1 MEQSKKLSNFI
12 MERNQMSKLSLHQE
26 DLIAIK
32 RFCDKYPDSDYV
44 TITVD
49 SSSGI
54 GSIVKVSLPAVI
66 NGDMVIIEKTIVDE
80 SSW

>member
-1 MEQSKKLSNFI
+1 MNEI
-12 MERNQMSKLSLHQE
+12 SLHKDNFYTILQFIE
-26 DLIAIK
+26 
-32 RFCDKYPDSDYV
+32 KYDQSMSDFV

-54 GSIVKVSLPAVI
+54 GSIVTASINAVI
-66 NGDMVIIEKTIVDE
+66 NGDPVTITKTIMDE

>member
-1 MEQSKKLSNFI
+1 MNKI
-12 MERNQMSKLSLHQE
+12 SLHQDDIE
-26 DLIAIK
+26 VILQFSK
-32 RFCDKYPDSDYV
+32 KYPDSEYI

-54 GSIVKVSLPAVI
+54 GSIVKASLPAVI
-66 NGDMVIIEKTIVDE
+66 NGDMVVIEKTIVDE

>member
-1 MEQSKKLSNFI
+1 MNKV
-12 MERNQMSKLSLHQE
+12 SLHQE
-26 DLIAIK
+26 DIVSIQK
-32 RFCDKYPDSDYV
+32 FIQKYPESEYI

-54 GSIVKVSLPAVI
+54 GSIVTVSLSTVI
-66 NGDMVIIEKTIVDE
+66 NGDMVTVSKTIVDE

>member
-1 MEQSKKLSNFI
+1 M
-12 MERNQMSKLSLHQE
+12 NQISLHKDDIE
-26 DLIAIK
+26 AILQFSK
-32 RFCDKYPDSDYV
+32 KYPDSEYI

-54 GSIVKVSLPAVI
+54 GSIVKASLPAVI
-66 NGDMVIIEKTIVDE
+66 NGDMVVIEKTIVDE

>member
-1 MEQSKKLSNFI
+1 MTQ
-12 MERNQMSKLSLHQE
+12 QVSLHRD
-26 DLIAIK
+26 DLVAIK
-32 RFCDKYPDSDYV
+32 EFIDKYPESDFI

-54 GSIVKVSLPAVI
+54 GSIVKASLPTVI
-66 NGDMVIIEKTIVDE
+66 NGDLVTIAKTIVDE

>member
-1 MEQSKKLSNFI
+1 MNKV
-12 MERNQMSKLSLHQE
+12 SLHKE
-26 DLIAIK
+26 DLLAIIK
-32 RFCDKYPDSDYV
+32 FADKYTDSDYI

-54 GSIVKVSLPAVI
+54 GSIVTASIPAVV
-66 NGDMVIIEKTIVDE
+66 NGDMVTVAKTIVDE

>member
-1 MEQSKKLSNFI
+1 M
-12 MERNQMSKLSLHQE
+12 
-26 DLIAIK
+26 AIK
-32 RFCDKYPDSDYV
+32 TFCDKYPDSDYV

-54 GSIVKVSLPAVI
+54 GSIVKVSLPTVI
-66 NGDMVIIEKTIVDE
+66 NGDFVIIEKTIVDE

>member
-1 MEQSKKLSNFI
+1 MNTVTLHTDDVKAIQAFI
-12 MERNQMSKLSLHQE
+12 DRQE
-26 DLIAIK
+26 GAT
-32 RFCDKYPDSDYV
+32 SEYV

-54 GSIVKVSLPAVI
+54 GSIITVSMPAVV
-66 NGDMVIIEKTIVDE
+66 NGDLVTITKTIVDE